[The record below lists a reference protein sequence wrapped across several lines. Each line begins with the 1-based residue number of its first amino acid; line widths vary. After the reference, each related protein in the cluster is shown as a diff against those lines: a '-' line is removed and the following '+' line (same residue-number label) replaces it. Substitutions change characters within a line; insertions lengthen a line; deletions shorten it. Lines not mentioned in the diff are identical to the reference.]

1 MLNEKINV
9 INVGTDVFCDAIKQQ
24 GIDALQLN
32 WKPTEKKELSK
43 RAKEILDKTMYSD
56 FKIKIEEAN
65 KKVIDIINNTDPYWI
80 GVKPAK
86 DCVPGVEDGMV
97 MHSGPDIPW
106 DKMCATQQQGGIN
119 GCLYEGY
126 AKNEDEARKML
137 EKGEVRFVS
146 SNDYHLVGP
155 GSGITTP
162 SMAVNIVE
170 DKNTG
175 FRGFCPPFEGPNRG
189 GLAGWGIFNESIRE
203 HLDMVHDIIAPAMTK
218 VLELN
223 GGMAMRKIFTRGVE
237 MGDELHSRQ
246 DATGLIATNELM
258 KMLFEAP
265 LTDDERKKCV
275 DLLYGTVRFFHPLGM
290 ASAMALLEA
299 IRNVEYSTIVTSM
312 VGNGVEYGIKVSGL
326 GTNWYNAPS
335 PKITGEYVAS
345 DVNADEVLPWIGDS
359 CILEA
364 TGLGGFAAAAAPAV
378 MRSLDKTL
386 QDGIEQTLEMSEITA
401 TENVNYLIPALNYRG
416 TPTGIDIR
424 KVMDTGIEPVIHGGM
439 ISTTGKRLGA
449 GIARVPYECFEKALI
464 AFGDKYGL

>member
-1 MLNEKINV
+1 MLNDKINV
-9 INVGTDVFCDAIKQQ
+9 INVGTDVFANAVKEQ
-24 GIDALQLN
+24 GIPAEQLN
-32 WKPTEKKELSK
+32 SKPGKKVVMSE
-43 RAKEILDKTMYSD
+43 RAREILEKTMYSD
-56 FKIKIEEAN
+56 FREKIEEAN
-65 KKVIDIINNTDPYWI
+65 KKAVEIINNTDPYWI

-86 DCVPGVEDGMV
+86 ECVPGVEDGMI

-106 DKMCATQQQGGIN
+106 ERMCETQQQGGIN
-119 GCLYEGY
+119 GVMYEGY
-126 AKNEDEARKML
+126 AKDEDEARKML
-137 EKGEVRFVS
+137 ENGTVKFVS
-146 SNDYHLVGP
+146 ANDYHLVGP

-170 DKNTG
+170 DKSTG

-189 GLAGWGIFNESIRE
+189 GLAGWGILNDSIRK

-218 VLELN
+218 VLEAN
-223 GGMAMRKIFTRGVE
+223 GGIAMRKIFTRGVE

-246 DATGLIATNELM
+246 DATGIIATNEFM
-258 KMLFEAP
+258 KMLVDADI
-265 LTDDERKKCV
+265 TDDEKKKCI
-275 DLLYGTVRFFHPLGM
+275 DLLYGTARFFHPLGM
-290 ASAMALLEA
+290 ASAMSLLEA
-299 IRNVEYSTIVTSM
+299 IRRIDYSTVVTAM
-312 VGNGVEYGIKVSGL
+312 VGNGVDYAIKVSGL
-326 GTNWYNAPS
+326 GTQWYAAPS
-335 PKITGEYVAS
+335 PKIVGEYVSS

-386 QDGIEQTLEMSEITA
+386 QDGIEQTLEMSEITV

-449 GIARVPYECFEKALI
+449 GIARVPYECFEKALL

>member
-1 MLNEKINV
+1 MLNDKINV
-9 INVGTDVFCDAIKQQ
+9 INVGTDVFADAIKEQ
-24 GIDALQLN
+24 GIPAEQLN
-32 WKPTEKKELSK
+32 WKPREKAVMSK
-43 RAKEILDKTMYSD
+43 RAKEILEKTMYSD
-56 FKIKIEEAN
+56 FKEKIEDAN

-86 DCVPGVEDGMV
+86 ECVPGVEDGMI

-106 DKMCATQQQGGIN
+106 ERMCATQQQGGIN
-119 GCLYEGY
+119 GVMYEGY
-126 AKNEDEARKML
+126 AKDEDEARKML
-137 EKGEVRFVS
+137 EKGEIKFVS
-146 SNDYHLVGP
+146 ANDYHLVGP

-203 HLDMVHDIIAPAMTK
+203 HLDMVHDVIAPAMTK
-218 VLELN
+218 VLEAN

-258 KMLFEAP
+258 KMLFEADI
-265 LTDDERKKCV
+265 TDDERKKCV

-290 ASAMALLEA
+290 ASAMSLLEA
-299 IRNVEYSTIVTSM
+299 IRNIDYSTIVTST
-312 VGNGVEYGIKVSGL
+312 VGNGVDYAIKVSGL
-326 GTNWYNAPS
+326 GTTWYGAPS
-335 PKITGEYVAS
+335 PEITGEYVAA

-449 GIARVPYECFEKALI
+449 GIARVP
-464 AFGDKYGL
+464 

>member
-1 MLNEKINV
+1 MLNDKINV
-9 INVGTDVFCDAIKQQ
+9 INVGTDVFADAIKEQ
-24 GIDALQLN
+24 GIPAEQLN
-32 WKPTEKKELSK
+32 WKPGKKVVMSD
-43 RAKEILDKTMYSD
+43 RAKEILEKTLYSD
-56 FKIKIEEAN
+56 FKDKIEEAN
-65 KKVIDIINNTDPYWI
+65 NKVIDIINNTDPYWI
-80 GVKPAK
+80 GMKPAK
-86 DCVPGVEDGMV
+86 ECVPGVEDGMI

-106 DKMCATQQQGGIN
+106 ERMCATQQQGGIN
-119 GCLYEGY
+119 GVMYEGY
-126 AKNEDEARKML
+126 AKDEDEARKML
-137 EKGEVRFVS
+137 ESGEIKFVS
-146 SNDYHLVGP
+146 ANDYHLVGP

-189 GLAGWGIFNESIRE
+189 GLAGWGILNDSIRE

-218 VLELN
+218 VLESN

-258 KMLFEAP
+258 KMLFEADI
-265 LTDDERKKCV
+265 TDDERKKCV

-290 ASAMALLEA
+290 ASAMSLLEA
-299 IRNVEYSTIVTSM
+299 IRTIDYSTIVTSM
-312 VGNGVEYGIKVSGL
+312 VGNGVDYAIKVSGL
-326 GTNWYNAPS
+326 GTTWYGAPS
-335 PKITGEYVAS
+335 PKITGEYVAT
-345 DVNADEVLPWIGDS
+345 DVNDDDVLPWIGDS

-386 QDGIEQTLEMSEITA
+386 QDGIEQTLEMSEIVV
-401 TENVNYLIPALNYRG
+401 TENVNYLIPALNYKG

-424 KVMDTGIEPVIHGGM
+424 KVAETGIEPVIHGGM

-464 AFGDKYGL
+464 AYGDKYGL

>member
-1 MLNEKINV
+1 MLNDKISV
-9 INVGTDVFCDAIKQQ
+9 INVGTDVFCDAIKEQ
-24 GIDALQLN
+24 GINAEQLN

-56 FKIKIEEAN
+56 FKNKIEEAN
-65 KKVIDIINNTDPYWI
+65 KKVIDIIHNTDPYWV

-86 DCVPGVEDGMV
+86 ECVPGIEDGMV

-106 DKMCATQQQGGIN
+106 ERMCETQKQGGIN

-126 AKNEDEARKML
+126 AKDEDEARKLL

-146 SNDYHLVGP
+146 ANDFHLVGP

-218 VLELN
+218 VLEAN

-290 ASAMALLEA
+290 ASAMSLLEA
-299 IRNVEYSTIVTSM
+299 IRNVDYSTIVTSM
-312 VGNGVEYGIKVSGL
+312 VGNGVDYGIKVSGL
-326 GTNWYNAPS
+326 GTTWYNAPS

-386 QDGIEQTLEMSEITA
+386 NDGIEQTLSMSEITVC
-401 TENVNYLIPALNYRG
+401 ENANYLIPALNYRG

-424 KVMDTGIEPVIHGGM
+424 KVIDTGIEPIIHGGM

-449 GIARVPYECFEKALI
+449 GIAKVPYKCFEKALE
-464 AFGDKYGL
+464 AYGDKYGL